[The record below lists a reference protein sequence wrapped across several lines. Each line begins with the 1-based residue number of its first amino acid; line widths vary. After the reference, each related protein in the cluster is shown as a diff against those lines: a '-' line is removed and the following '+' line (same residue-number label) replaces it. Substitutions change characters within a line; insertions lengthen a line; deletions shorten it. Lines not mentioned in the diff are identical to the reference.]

1 MTFDV
6 DAYDKNGT
14 MITNLVQWDRDVY
27 VYVEIGREPE
37 TDEIYYMKF
46 FNCSS
51 GVAYVA
57 DTSYENGMILAKIP
71 NILLQESKPITG
83 YIDLFGG
90 GDERG
95 VLRFRINVR
104 PMPRPLTYTYPD
116 SRDYL
121 TIVSVL
127 DECVGYAE
135 ATNLSMQNVRQSEAN
150 AAESERK
157 ASEEATVAENYAK
170 VSESWAIGG
179 TGARDGEDTD
189 NAKYYSDQAK
199 LYKEDVEEA
208 SSYSQSYAVGGTG
221 TRDGE
226 DTDNIKYYYENIK
239 TLTANFDFASLEEVE
254 TFIGVDV
261 SGGVK

>member
-51 GVAYVA
+51 GVAYVT
-57 DTSYENGMILAKIP
+57 DTSYENGMVLAKIP

-83 YIDLFGG
+83 YIDLFSG

-116 SRDYL
+116 SKDYL

-135 ATNLSMQNVRQSEAN
+135 TTNLSMQNVRRSEAN
-150 AAESERK
+150 AAESKRK
-157 ASEEATVAENYAK
+157 ASEEAARAENYAK

-179 TGARDGEDTD
+179 TGIRDGEDTD
-189 NAKYYSDQAK
+189 NSKYYSEQTK
-199 LYKEDVEEA
+199 LYKEEVENA
-208 SSYSQSYAVGGTG
+208 STYARSYTVGGTG

-226 DTDNIKYYYENIK
+226 DADNIKFYYDNIRI
-239 TLTANFDFASLEEVE
+239 LNSNFAFASLEEVE
-254 TFIGVDV
+254 AFIGVDV
-261 SGGVK
+261 SGG

>member
-6 DAYDKNGT
+6 DAYDKNGN
-14 MITNLVQWDRDVY
+14 MITNLVQWDRDIY
-27 VYVEIGREPE
+27 VYVELSREP
-37 TDEIYYMKF
+37 DAAEIYYMKF

-104 PMPRPLTYTYPD
+104 PMPRPSTYAFPD
-116 SRDYL
+116 EKDYL

-127 DECVGYAE
+127 NECIGYAD
-135 ATNLSMQNVRQSEAN
+135 AANLSMQNTQQSEAN
-150 AAESERK
+150 AALSEQK
-157 ASEEATVAENYAK
+157 ASDEATASENYAK
-170 VSESWAIGG
+170 MSESWAVGN
-179 TGARDGEDTD
+179 TGVRDGEDTD
-189 NAKYYSDQAK
+189 NSKYYSDQSK
-199 LYKEDVEEA
+199 LYKEEVEDA
-208 SSYSQSYAVGGTG
+208 SNFSKSYTVGGTG

-226 DTDNIKYYYENIK
+226 DTDNIKYYYDNIK
-239 TLTANFDFASLEEVE
+239 TLSANFDFASLEEVE
-254 TFIGVDV
+254 AFIGVDV
-261 SGGVK
+261 SGG